1 MLIDKIYLASN
12 SPRRKELLQQ
22 IGVDFIQLNNNFDE
36 TLLPDED
43 AQAYVE
49 RLALGKA
56 NSAKDS
62 LEMLE
67 FPILAADT
75 IVVLEDEIL
84 GKPTD
89 LADAAKMLAKLSG
102 QKHQV
107 MTSVVMLNAERVSQ
121 KTCIS
126 QVQFSELTQQQI
138 QAYCQTQEP
147 LGKAGSY
154 AIQGIA
160 ASFVE
165 TMRGSYTGVVGLPL
179 FETRQLLDGFR
190 IKYLLSL

>member
-1 MLIDKIYLASN
+1 MDKIYLASN